1 MTKEST
7 EEKIVREFGQK
18 FALPDRIS
26 ALTVDDGKQ
35 TPVDI
40 WLRTTLTS
48 YRKEVLEEVLE
59 GMPTKIFIDPILGRR
74 SIYNDG
80 WNECIDKIRHL
91 IKSLKVDI
99 IKR

>member
-1 MTKEST
+1 MKKDTLEEIIANWKKEMGCDCEGEHEPQHTFS
-7 EEKIVREFGQK
+7 
-18 FALPDRIS
+18 L
-26 ALTVDDGKQ
+26 
-35 TPVDI
+35 DI
-40 WLRTTLTS
+40 NGYAEWLRTTLTS
-48 YRKEVLEEVLE
+48 YRNDVLEEVLE

-99 IKR
+99 